1 MVAMTKLSR
10 QGFQI
15 LEGVFTPE
23 AVCSFRAAIN
33 ETIDRA
39 AHAMR
44 APFPA
49 SHPEAPIE
57 ERLDRAATH
66 DRVYS
71 LALFRA
77 ALADAQRDPRIE
89 AIASHPR
96 LTALTS
102 DLLAPMKRTGQ
113 TIRARAAVPAF
124 TRARS
129 SWHQDVVRDADSGCG
144 TVRFACWMPLHD
156 VDASSGALEIIPGA
170 WQPLPHTEDP
180 EGGRFYIP
188 ESDLPR
194 AERKTVPVRC
204 GDVLVIDRFLPHR
217 SLPMEGD
224 RARWAIVMWIKGVKA
239 FTSKKE
245 TATDYADYTDLS
257 AGQSI

>member
-1 MVAMTKLSR
+1 MNPSSDLAR
-10 QGFQI
+10 HGYQI
-15 LEGVFTPE
+15 LQNVFAPE
-23 AVCSFRAAIN
+23 AVCAFRAAIT

-39 AHAMR
+39 AQAMR
-44 APFPA
+44 APFAA
-49 SHPEAPIE
+49 SYPDTPIE
-57 ERLDRAATH
+57 ERLDRAATDDH
-66 DRVYS
+66 VYS

-102 DLLAPMKRTGQ
+102 ELLEPFKRTGQ

-129 SWHQDVVRDADSGCG
+129 PWHQDVVRETQSGCG

-170 WQPLPHTEDP
+170 WHGPFPHAEDH
-180 EGGRFYIP
+180 EAGRFYIP
-188 ESDLPR
+188 ENDLPP

-217 SLPMEGD
+217 SLPVEGQ
-224 RARWAIVMWIKGVKA
+224 RARWAIVMWIKGV
-239 FTSKKE
+239 
-245 TATDYADYTDLS
+245 
-257 AGQSI
+257 Q